1 MVVKVVLNGA
11 GSAEFTKELLG
22 DLLGFEELRGST
34 IALYDVNADR
44 LATGEAIAHA
54 TAEALGV
61 TARIEVHSDRRAAL
75 DGADHVISMIRV
87 GGHEGLRRDFEI
99 PARHGLRQAMAD
111 TLGVG
116 AIFRALTTIP
126 SLLALGQEMTELCPD
141 AWLYDYT
148 NPMAALVWSVYA
160 GTAHRRVVGVCMS
173 AQNTAEQL
181 ADIVG
186 VPFAEVTWL
195 TAGMNHQ
202 AWLLRFEHDGRDL
215 YPKLDAAIERDPEGL
230 GRRARVEIYRRFGLF
245 PSESSEHNADLV
257 PWFLSHDS
265 EVDRYRIPVDE
276 YLHRSERGLAKY
288 DELRRSLATG
298 EPLDVEFGPE
308 YAPQIIHSI
317 ETGTPRTVY
326 ANVRNGGCIAN
337 LGDDVCVEVPC
348 LVDRA
353 GVEPTSVGRLPA
365 GPLALNRA
373 YASVVELTVRAALEG
388 SRERVYQAAMLDP
401 LTAAS
406 LSIDEIVAVCDE
418 LIDAHAEHLPPGL
431 AAA

>member
-1 MVVKVVLNGA
+1 MKVVLNGA

-22 DLLGFEELRGST
+22 DLLGFPELAGST
-34 IALYDVNADR
+34 IALHDVNPDR
-44 LATGEAIAHA
+44 LATGEAIARA
-54 TAEALGV
+54 TLEALG
-61 TARIEVHSDRRAAL
+61 TEARIETQGDRRAAL

-87 GGHEGLRRDFEI
+87 GGHEGLRLDFDI
-99 PARHGLRQAMAD
+99 PARHGMRQAMAD

-116 AIFRALTTIP
+116 AIFRALCTIP
-126 SLLALGQEMTELCPD
+126 SLLALGNDMAELCPD

-160 GTAHRRVVGVCMS
+160 GTPHRRVVGVCMS

-181 ADIVG
+181 SEIVG
-186 VPFAEVTWL
+186 VPFEEVTWL

-202 AWLLRFEHDGRDL
+202 AWLLRFERDGRDL
-215 YPKLDAAIERDPEGL
+215 YEDLDAAIARDPDGL
-230 GRRARVEIYRRFGLF
+230 GRRVRVEIYERFGLF

-257 PWFLSHDS
+257 PWFLPHA
-265 EVDRYRIPVDE
+265 EQVERYRIPVNE
-276 YLHRSERGLAKY
+276 YLDRSERGVATY
-288 DELRRSLATG
+288 EELRRSLQAG
-298 EPLDVEFGPE
+298 EPLEVEFGPE

-353 GVEPTSVGRLPA
+353 GVQPTSVGALPP
-365 GPLALNRA
+365 GPLALNRL
-373 YASVVELTVRAALEG
+373 YASVGELTVRAALEG
-388 SRERVYQAAMLDP
+388 SREHVYRAAMLDP

-418 LIDAHAEHLPPGL
+418 LIEAHAEHLPNGI
-431 AAA
+431 AN

>member
-1 MVVKVVLNGA
+1 MMKVVLNGA

-22 DLLGFEELRGST
+22 DLLGFPELAGST
-34 IALYDVNADR
+34 IALHDVNPDR
-44 LATGEAIAHA
+44 LATGEAIARA
-54 TAEALGV
+54 TVEALGAE
-61 TARIEVHSDRRAAL
+61 ARIETHEDRRAAL

-87 GGHEGLRRDFEI
+87 GGHEGLRLDFDI
-99 PARHGLRQAMAD
+99 PTRHGMWQAMAD

-116 AIFRALTTIP
+116 AIFRALCTIP
-126 SLLALGQEMTELCPD
+126 SLLALGNDLAELCPD

-148 NPMAALVWSVYA
+148 NPMAALVWSVFA
-160 GTAHRRVVGVCMS
+160 GTPHRRVVGVCMS

-181 ADIVG
+181 SEIVG
-186 VPFAEVTWL
+186 VPFEENTWL

-202 AWLLRFEHDGRDL
+202 AWLLRFERDGHDL
-215 YPKLDAAIERDPEGL
+215 YEDLDAAIARDPGGL
-230 GRRARVEIYRRFGLF
+230 GRRVRVEIYERFGLF

-257 PWFLSHDS
+257 PWFLPHA
-265 EVDRYRIPVDE
+265 EQVERYRIPVNE
-276 YLHRSERGLAKY
+276 YLHRSERGVAKY
-288 DELRRSLATG
+288 EELRRSLEAG
-298 EPLDVEFGPE
+298 EPLEVEFGPE

-353 GVEPTSVGRLPA
+353 GVQPTSVGALPP
-365 GPLALNRA
+365 GPLALNRL
-373 YASVVELTVRAALEG
+373 YTSVCELTVRAALEG
-388 SRERVYQAAMLDP
+388 SREHVYRAAMLDP

-406 LSIDEIVAVCDE
+406 LSIDEIIAVCDE
-418 LIDAHAEHLPPGL
+418 LIEAHAEHLPNGI
-431 AAA
+431 AN